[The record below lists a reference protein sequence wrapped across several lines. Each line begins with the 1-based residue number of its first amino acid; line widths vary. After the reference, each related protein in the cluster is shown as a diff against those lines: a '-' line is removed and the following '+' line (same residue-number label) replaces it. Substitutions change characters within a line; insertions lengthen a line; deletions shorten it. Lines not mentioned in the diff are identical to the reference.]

1 MISFKTQDEQHSSKT
16 TTCISA
22 RSGLERLGEPVP
34 LRHLTRMPPTK
45 PWSSADLDA
54 AIARVTPDVLVLLAD
69 GVSRSEA
76 AIIAALAD
84 RHAKDEVKLTVM
96 RLDVVGRLDLQDGR
110 YTLPAA
116 EADHQG

>member
-45 PWSSADLDA
+45 PWSSADLNA
-54 AIARVTPDVLVLLAD
+54 AIARTAPDVVALLGD
-69 GVSRSEA
+69 GVPRTEA
-76 AIIAALAD
+76 EIIAALAGQ
-84 RHAKDEVKLTVM
+84 HSKDDVTLTVM
-96 RLDVVGRLDLQDGR
+96 RLDVVGRLDLQGGR

-116 EADHQG
+116 EAEPG